1 MQRKRSRVS
10 DKTEKDKTTGRG
22 AKKRKSP
29 STTRKS
35 QPVRNEFAKERNDQ
49 EESVSEVMFTTQ
61 TRKKKLDYREQLSA
75 SESDGSLNM
84 SNERDSLILGSAGE
98 SLTDRN
104 FLQQQ
109 IKLLKTPFLLE
120 EDCPALAK
128 IRGMP
133 SFIKRRT
140 FIWQFS
146 LC

>member
-1 MQRKRSRVS
+1 MDSPETKRVQRKRSRVS

-29 STTRKS
+29 CTTRKS
-35 QPVRNEFAKERNDQ
+35 PVQDEFAKQKYDQ
-49 EESVSEVMFTTQ
+49 EESVSEVNTTQ
-61 TRKKKLDYREQLSA
+61 TRKKKLDYRKQLSA

-84 SNERDSLILGSAGE
+84 SKERDSLILGSAGE

-128 IRGMP
+128 IRGMQ

-140 FIWQFS
+140 FI
-146 LC
+146 